1 MMKSIRYM
9 IFGKRSLM
17 NLPPDDLRRMI
28 LMGENKERTL
38 QRQIDAQEK
47 IKENLFHS
55 VTNSPSSERQKRF
68 AAQKIDALE
77 RTILGLDRALQS
89 VSMETRMVQRV
100 LELKALRPK
109 KSERSILHDVSTTD
123 LARRIEVFNV
133 EEQIEAEKR
142 AEMDAILDGSS
153 EQSIFAESP
162 RVVEILRQINEF
174 SETSLGTETTVRKVE
189 ESLASVKSSR
199 S

>member
-1 MMKSIRYM
+1 MMKSIRKM

-55 VTNSPSSERQKRF
+55 VTNSASSERQKRF

-100 LELKALRPK
+100 LELRALRPRK
-109 KSERSILHDVSTTD
+109 PESCILHDFSAAD
-123 LARRIEVFNV
+123 LARRIEVLNV

-142 AEMDAILDGSS
+142 AEMDAILDGSI

-174 SETSLGTETTVRKVE
+174 SETSLGNETTVRKVE
-189 ESLASVKSSR
+189 DSLESVKSSR

>member
-1 MMKSIRYM
+1 M